1 MSPLNNITLLT
12 TKFACFG
19 LIFWAH
25 LRKVGGYAPALRL
38 QGPGLQNDIGK
49 LIYFFSLEFLLVPQR
64 LGAFEVA
71 ATPDVCL

>member
-1 MSPLNNITLLT
+1 MVNFYIAN
-12 TKFACFG
+12 
-19 LIFWAH
+19 
-25 LRKVGGYAPALRL
+25 ALCENL